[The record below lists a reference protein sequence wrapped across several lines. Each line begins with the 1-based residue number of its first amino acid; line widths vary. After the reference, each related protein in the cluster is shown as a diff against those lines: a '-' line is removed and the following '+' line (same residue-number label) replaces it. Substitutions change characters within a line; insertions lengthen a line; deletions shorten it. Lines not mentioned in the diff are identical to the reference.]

1 MKSGEK
7 TKEKIAAAFKQLM
20 VQRPFDNITITD
32 ITDACGLNRL
42 TFYYHFQD
50 KYDLMN
56 WIFYRDVISPIRG
69 SVNAENWPDKLYA
82 ALKVLKEDG
91 DYYCSSVSYD
101 RVELRRY
108 IFEVSSEIMTEV
120 VRGITKDSNAEDDH
134 VSFFET
140 FLSHGLSGILFD
152 WIQAG
157 MAEDPE
163 IIVKNLV
170 RIVDESSVQTIK
182 NAAEII

>member
-7 TKEKIAAAFKQLM
+7 TKERIAAAFKQLM
-20 VQRPFDNITITD
+20 IQRPFDSITITD

-56 WIFYRDVISPIRG
+56 WIFYKDVIEPVRG
-69 SVNAENWPDKLYA
+69 SVDVENWPDRLYN
-82 ALKVLKEDG
+82 ALKVLRDDG

-108 IFEVSSEIMTEV
+108 IYDVSSEIMTEV
-120 VRGITKDSNAEDDH
+120 IRDITKNTDAEKEDID
-134 VSFFET
+134 FFT
-140 FLSHGLSGILFD
+140 AFFSHGLSGILFD
-152 WIQAG
+152 WIQRG
-157 MAEDPE
+157 MVEDPKD
-163 IIVKNLV
+163 IVRRAV
-170 RIVDESSVQTIK
+170 RVVDRCKMYGFEKITRMI
-182 NAAEII
+182 